1 MQSTSTVHNQ
11 NGLKLGL
18 FVSLIA
24 LSIVSTT
31 AAFAG
36 ADTTFSSWVTQM
48 TGWIEGSLGLGI
60 SIAFVII
67 GIVYGAA
74 KQNLMA
80 FAIGVG
86 AALGL
91 NYTPAILTSMFTATI
106 L

>member
-1 MQSTSTVHNQ
+1 MVSTSKPN
-11 NGLKLGL
+11 NEKALKLGL
-18 FVSLIA
+18 FASLLA
-24 LSIVSTT
+24 LSVVSTS
-31 AAFAG
+31 AALAG
-36 ADTTFSSWVTQM
+36 ADTTFSAWVTQM

-106 L
+106 F

>member
-1 MQSTSTVHNQ
+1 MIKFLKNSTKKFSYLLTFI
-11 NGLKLGL
+11 
-18 FVSLIA
+18 FVS
-24 LSIVSTT
+24 TMT
-31 AAFAG
+31 NPAFAG
-36 ADTTFSSWVTQM
+36 ADTTFSSWVSQM
-48 TGWIEGSLGLGI
+48 TDWVEGSLGLGI

-91 NYTPAILTSMFTATI
+91 NYTPSILNSMFTAMVI
-106 L
+106 